1 MAVIDTYALIGPLSK
16 IPPTP
21 EYSGQ
26 LNAFTPVDNSPPVQQ
41 FERSSDAF
49 VSVSPNL
56 PISEVE
62 ETAASW
68 RMPSFLDDYYYR
80 VHVLPGIIELGNL
93 LSAQERQVEVWSAYF
108 EPQLLSSLG
117 SEGTDGITLGQPAVP
132 PTYFAALESR
142 TYSLNISTNGAP
154 VINAKYTFNFPDDQP
169 TLRVTGRRV
178 VVWPFMPQIKHRESL
193 EWLTDVIPSFNNEQ
207 RLALR
212 AAPRQ
217 AFTHE
222 FQLDTYQFSR
232 AKAIATQWAH
242 RVYGIPVWAELTRV
256 GPLAQGTT
264 EILVDT
270 TVADYRSD
278 DIIIIWQDDVKNS
291 AVEIG
296 AVLPDRVQ
304 LKLPLDRSYLDAYVA
319 PLRFART
326 PSGVQFRRSN
336 RDITIASTEFLVTA
350 NKDLGGSIGLPQY
363 RGKDVLTDRTV
374 LVGDLNE
381 RISRSIDQMDNG
393 SGPVSVDIKNS
404 WVDSAKSITFD
415 LLDRQE
421 RWRARRWL
429 HSLRGKQKAFWLP
442 TWNPDFILLE
452 DVGPTAAALT
462 VRPVGYPLYY
472 GAKDIMIQ
480 LKNGTQVFSRVLSGA
495 TDPNGNEV
503 LALEG
508 PVGVGFTVQ
517 EVEFI
522 CFLSH
527 VRLNSDRID
536 IRHDYAGRAVTS
548 IPVVETPE

>member
-1 MAVIDTYALIGPLSK
+1 MAVVTTHAYVGLDQRRVAFA
-16 IPPTP
+16 
-21 EYSGQ
+21 EYGVPD
-26 LNAFTPVDNSPPVQQ
+26 AGPVDNSPPVLPA
-41 FERSSDAF
+41 ELSASGHGALTD
-49 VSVSPNL
+49 NL
-56 PISEVE
+56 PIQEIEATLDVWK
-62 ETAASW
+62 A
-68 RMPSFLDDYYYR
+68 PSFLDDYYYR

-93 LSAQERQVEVWSAYF
+93 LSAQVRQVEVWSAYF
-108 EPQLLSSLG
+108 EPQLLSSLD
-117 SEGTDGITLGQPAVP
+117 SEGTDGITLGQPTVP

-142 TYSLNISTNGAP
+142 TYTLNISTNGAP
-154 VINAKYTFNFPDDQP
+154 VINAKYTFNFPDDKP
-169 TLRVTGRRV
+169 MLRVTGRRV
-178 VVWPFMPQIKHRESL
+178 VVWPFMPQTKHREAL

-212 AAPRQ
+212 TAPRQ

-304 LKLPLDRSYLDAYVA
+304 LKLPLGSSYLNAYVA
-319 PLRFART
+319 PLRFARA
-326 PSGVQFRRSN
+326 PSGVQFKRSN
-336 RDITIASTEFLVTA
+336 SDFTTASAEFRVTA

-374 LVGDLNE
+374 LVEDLNE

-393 SGPVSVDIKNS
+393 SGPISVDIKNS

-429 HSLRGKQKAFWLP
+429 YSLRGKQRAFWLP
-442 TWNPDFILLE
+442 AWNRDFILLE

-472 GAKDIMIQ
+472 GVKDIMIQ
-480 LKNGTQVFSRVLSGA
+480 LKNGTQVFARVLSGA

-508 PVGVGFTVQ
+508 PVGVGLLVS

-548 IPVVETPE
+548 IPVMETPE

>member
-26 LNAFTPVDNSPPVQQ
+26 LDAFTPVDNSPPVQQ

-49 VSVSPNL
+49 VSVSSNL

-68 RMPSFLDDYYYR
+68 RMPTFLDDYYYR
-80 VHVLPGIIELGNL
+80 IHVLPGIIELGNL

-117 SEGTDGITLGQPAVP
+117 TEGTDGITLGQPAVP

-178 VVWPFMPQIKHRESL
+178 VVWPFMPQIKHREAL

-256 GPLAQGTT
+256 GPLAQGIT

-326 PSGVQFRRSN
+326 PSGVQFRRSS
-336 RDITIASTEFLVTA
+336 RDITIASTEFQVTA

-472 GAKDIMIQ
+472 GVKDIMIQ

-495 TDPNGNEV
+495 TDPNGNEI
-503 LALEG
+503 LSLEA

>member
-1 MAVIDTYALIGPLSK
+1 MAVIDTYALVGPLSK

-49 VSVSPNL
+49 VSVSSNL
-56 PISEVE
+56 PISELGD
-62 ETAASW
+62 TAESW

-93 LSAQERQVEVWSAYF
+93 LSAQERRVEVWSAYF

-178 VVWPFMPQIKHRESL
+178 VVWPFMPQIKHREAL

-256 GPLAQGTT
+256 GPLAQGIT
-264 EILVDT
+264 EIQVDT

-304 LKLPLDRSYLDAYVA
+304 LKLPLDRSFLDAYVA

-442 TWNPDFILLE
+442 TWNPDLILLE
-452 DVGPTAAALT
+452 DVGSAGTTLT
-462 VRPVGYPLYY
+462 VSPVGYPLYY
-472 GAKDIMIQ
+472 GVKDIMIQ
-480 LKNGTQVFSRVLSGA
+480 LKNGTQIFSRVLGGA
-495 TDPNGNEV
+495 TDPNGNEI
-503 LALEG
+503 LSLDG
-508 PVGVGFTVQ
+508 PVGVDFTVQ

>member
-1 MAVIDTYALIGPLSK
+1 MAVIETFALVGPLEK
-16 IPPTP
+16 RPPSVQFSP
-21 EYSGQ
+21 ELSEFGA
-26 LNAFTPVDNSPPVQQ
+26 LDNSPPNDQYTPTS
-41 FERSSDAF
+41 EAF
-49 VSVSPNL
+49 VQVQDNL
-56 PISEVE
+56 PISELGLSSP
-62 ETAASW
+62 SW

-93 LSAQERQVEVWSAYF
+93 LSAQVRQVEVWSAYF
-108 EPQLLSSLG
+108 EPQLLSSLV
-117 SEGTDGITLGQPAVP
+117 SVDTDGINLGQPAVP

-142 TYSLNISTNGAP
+142 TYSLSISTNGAP
-154 VINAKYTFNFPDDQP
+154 VINAKYTFNFPDDKP

-178 VVWPFMPQIKHRESL
+178 VVWPFMPQTKHRETL

-212 AAPRQ
+212 TAPRQ

-270 TVADYRSD
+270 TVADYRAE
-278 DIIIIWQDDVKNS
+278 DIIIIWQDDAKNS

-304 LKLPLDRSYLDAYVA
+304 LKLPLGSSYLNAYVA
-319 PLRFART
+319 PLRFARA
-326 PSGVQFRRSN
+326 PSGVQFKRSN
-336 RDITIASTEFLVTA
+336 SDFTIASAEFRVTA

-374 LVGDLNE
+374 LVEDLNE

-393 SGPVSVDIKNS
+393 SGPISVDIKTS

-429 HSLRGKQKAFWLP
+429 HSLRGKQRAFWLP
-442 TWNPDFILLE
+442 TWNRDFILLE

-472 GAKDIMIQ
+472 GVKDIMVQ

-508 PVGVGFTVQ
+508 PVGVGFLAS

-548 IPVVETPE
+548 IPVMETPE

>member
-1 MAVIDTYALIGPLSK
+1 MVAIVG
-16 IPPTP
+16 
-21 EYSGQ
+21 YSARPQ
-26 LNAFTPVDNSPPVQQ
+26 AFTPGGPEFTPALGLLEQQ
-41 FERSSDAF
+41 D
-49 VSVSPNL
+49 VVSPFL
-56 PISEVE
+56 SWDAPQGDWAVVADEQPVGELELAIDGFH
-62 ETAASW
+62 AAG
-68 RMPSFLDDYYYR
+68 FLADYYYR
-80 VHVLPGIIELGNL
+80 VHVLPGVIELGNL
-93 LSAQERQVEVWSAYF
+93 LSAQVRQVEVWSAYL
-108 EPQLLSSLG
+108 EPQLLSSLV
-117 SEGTDGITLGQPAVP
+117 STDTDGITLGQPAVP

-154 VINAKYTFNFPDDQP
+154 VINAKYTFNFPDDKP

-178 VVWPFMPQIKHRESL
+178 VVWPFMPQTKHRERL

-212 AAPRQ
+212 TAPRQ
-217 AFTHE
+217 AFNHE

-270 TVADYRSD
+270 TVADYRAD

-304 LKLPLDRSYLDAYVA
+304 LKLPLGSSYLNAYVA
-319 PLRFART
+319 PLRFARA
-326 PSGVQFRRSN
+326 PSGVQFKRSSS
-336 RDITIASTEFLVTA
+336 DFTIASAEFLVTA

-374 LVGDLNE
+374 LIEDLNE

-393 SGPVSVDIKNS
+393 SGPVSVDIKTS

-429 HSLRGKQKAFWLP
+429 HSLRGKQRAFWLP
-442 TWNPDFILLE
+442 TWNPDLILLE
-452 DVGPTAAALT
+452 DVGSTGAALT

-472 GAKDIMIQ
+472 GVKDIMVQ

-508 PVGVGFTVQ
+508 PVGVGFLVS

-548 IPVVETPE
+548 IPVMETPE

>member
-1 MAVIDTYALIGPLSK
+1 MAAVTTHAYVGLDQRRVALA
-16 IPPTP
+16 
-21 EYSGQ
+21 EYGVPD
-26 LNAFTPVDNSPPVQQ
+26 AGPVDNSPPVLPA
-41 FERSSDAF
+41 ELSASGHGELID
-49 VSVSPNL
+49 NL
-56 PISEVE
+56 PIQEIE
-62 ETAASW
+62 ATFDGWKA
-68 RMPSFLDDYYYR
+68 PSFLDDYYYR
-80 VHVLPGIIELGNL
+80 VHVLPGIVELGNL

-178 VVWPFMPQIKHRESL
+178 VVWPFMPQIKHREAL

-256 GPLAQGTT
+256 GPLAQGIT

-270 TVADYRSD
+270 TAADYRSD

-452 DVGPTAAALT
+452 DVGSTGAALT

-472 GAKDIMIQ
+472 GVKDIMIQ

-495 TDPNGNEV
+495 TDPNGNEI
-503 LALEG
+503 LSLEA

>member
-26 LNAFTPVDNSPPVQQ
+26 LDAFTPVDNSPPVQQ

-49 VSVSPNL
+49 VSVSSNL

-117 SEGTDGITLGQPAVP
+117 TEGTDGITLGQPAVP

-178 VVWPFMPQIKHRESL
+178 VVWPFMPQIKHREAL

-256 GPLAQGTT
+256 GPLAQGIT

-326 PSGVQFRRSN
+326 PSGVQFRRSS
-336 RDITIASTEFLVTA
+336 RDITIASTEFQVTA

-472 GAKDIMIQ
+472 GVKDIMIQ
-480 LKNGTQVFSRVLSGA
+480 LKNGTQVFSRVPSGA
-495 TDPNGNEV
+495 TDPNGNEI
-503 LALEG
+503 LSLEA
-508 PVGVGFTVQ
+508 PVGVSFTVQ